1 MDRIY
6 TLWDTEE
13 AYPLYTYEKE
23 SDALAEVA
31 AAVKSHGED
40 AVSTWGLFLVTPGG
54 DARET
59 IAIGH
64 DLVALAMQ
72 EQHGA
77 YAAYD

>member
-31 AAVKSHGED
+31 AAVETHGAD
-40 AVSTWGLFLVTPGG
+40 AIATWGFYLATPSGES
-54 DARET
+54 RET
-59 IAIGH
+59 IAVGR

-72 EQHGA
+72 GQHGT
-77 YAAYD
+77 YAAHD